1 MPTSDIP
8 DIIHLNRLNDVFF
21 KALLG
26 SEERKTLT
34 LNFINAI
41 LNREGSNAFT
51 SVTFSDKEIVP
62 PQIDGK
68 RSFLDVLVEM
78 GDGTRVHV
86 EVQVLLDEYM
96 VNRSLYYWGRIY
108 SRELEKGDLYA
119 DLRPV
124 ITINLLDFNQFS
136 QYQTYAN
143 TYHIMNDDTHDIL
156 TNHLE
161 MHFIELKK
169 IHISDIKKL
178 KRSERWIAY
187 FSPNFSDQERR
198 ALAMSDT
205 AIKEAMDYE
214 KQFAT
219 NNKLKSAYWE
229 HERTMRDIASA
240 LYSREKAGQER
251 GEKIGQERGERIGQE
266 RGEKIGDKTGRQ
278 ALSTLLQKLLEE
290 GQKEEFDRVLRDNEY
305 QEKLLREYH
314 LK

>member
-1 MPTSDIP
+1 MSMQDIP
-8 DIIHLNRLNDVFF
+8 DITHLNRLNDVFF

-62 PQIDGK
+62 PRIDGK
-68 RSFLDVLVEM
+68 LSFLDVLVKM
-78 GDGTRVHV
+78 DDGTRVHV
-86 EVQVLLDEYM
+86 EVQVLMDEYM

-108 SRELEKGDLYA
+108 SRELEKGNLYGDLS
-119 DLRPV
+119 PV
-124 ITINLLDFNQFS
+124 ITINLLDFNQFP
-136 QYQTYAN
+136 QYQTYIN
-143 TYHIMNDDTHDIL
+143 TYHITNDDTHDIL

-187 FSPNFSDQERR
+187 FSPNFTDQERR
-198 ALAMSDT
+198 SLAMSDT
-205 AIKEAMDYE
+205 AIQEAMDYE

-219 NNKLKSAYWE
+219 NNELKSAYWE

-251 GEKIGQERGERIGQE
+251 GERIGQE

-278 ALSTLLQKLLEE
+278 ALSTLIQKLLQE
-290 GQKEEFDRVLRDNEY
+290 GRKEDVDRVLQDNEY

>member
-1 MPTSDIP
+1 MQDIP
-8 DIIHLNRLNDVFF
+8 DITHLNRLNDVFF

-62 PQIDGK
+62 PRIDGK
-68 RSFLDVLVEM
+68 LSFLDVLVKM
-78 GDGTRVHV
+78 DDGTRVHV
-86 EVQVLLDEYM
+86 EVQVLMDEYM

-108 SRELEKGDLYA
+108 SRELEKGDLYG

-124 ITINLLDFNQFS
+124 ITINLLDFNQFP
-136 QYQTYAN
+136 QYDTYIN
-143 TYHIMNDDTHDIL
+143 TYHITNDDTHDIL

-187 FSPNFSDQERR
+187 FSPNFTDQERR

-205 AIKEAMDYE
+205 AIREAMDYE

-219 NNKLKSAYWE
+219 NNELKSAYWE

-251 GEKIGQERGERIGQE
+251 GERIGQE
-266 RGEKIGDKTGRQ
+266 QGEKIGDKTGRQ
-278 ALSTLLQKLLEE
+278 ALSTLIQKLLQE
-290 GQKEEFDRVLRDNEY
+290 GRKEDVDRVLQDNEY

>member
-1 MPTSDIP
+1 MPMQDIP
-8 DIIHLNRLNDVFF
+8 DITHLNRLNDVFF

-51 SVTFSDKEIVP
+51 SITFSDKEIVP
-62 PQIDGK
+62 PRIDRK
-68 RSFLDVLVEM
+68 LSFLDVLVKM
-78 GDGTRVHV
+78 DDGTRVHV
-86 EVQVLLDEYM
+86 EVQVLMDEYM

-108 SRELEKGDLYA
+108 SRELDKGDLYA

-124 ITINLLDFNQFS
+124 IKINLLDFNQLP
-136 QYQTYAN
+136 QYDTYIN

-187 FSPNFSDQERR
+187 FSPNFTDQERR

-205 AIKEAMDYE
+205 AIREAMDYE

-219 NNKLKSAYWE
+219 NNELKSAYWE

-251 GEKIGQERGERIGQE
+251 GERIGQE

-278 ALSTLLQKLLEE
+278 ALSALLQKLLQE
-290 GQKEEFDRVLRDNEY
+290 GRKEDINRVLQDNEY
-305 QEKLLREYH
+305 QEKLL
-314 LK
+314 

>member
-1 MPTSDIP
+1 MQDIP
-8 DIIHLNRLNDVFF
+8 DITHLNRLNDVFF

-62 PQIDGK
+62 PRIDGK
-68 RSFLDVLVEM
+68 LSFLDVLVKM
-78 GDGTRVHV
+78 DDGTRVHV
-86 EVQVLLDEYM
+86 EVQVLMDEYM

-108 SRELEKGDLYA
+108 SRELEKGNLYGDLS
-119 DLRPV
+119 PV
-124 ITINLLDFNQFS
+124 ITINLLDFNQFP
-136 QYQTYAN
+136 QYQTYIN
-143 TYHIMNDDTHDIL
+143 TYHITNDDTHDIL

-187 FSPNFSDQERR
+187 FSPNFTDQERR
-198 ALAMSDT
+198 SLAMSDT
-205 AIKEAMDYE
+205 AIQEAMDYE

-219 NNKLKSAYWE
+219 NNELKSAYWE

-251 GEKIGQERGERIGQE
+251 GERIGQE

-278 ALSTLLQKLLEE
+278 ALSTLIQKLLQE
-290 GQKEEFDRVLRDNEY
+290 GRKEDVNRVLQDNEY

>member
-1 MPTSDIP
+1 MPMQDIP
-8 DIIHLNRLNDVFF
+8 DITHLNRLNDVFF

-41 LNREGSNAFT
+41 LNREGNNAFT
-51 SVTFSDKEIVP
+51 SITFSDKEIVP
-62 PQIDGK
+62 PRIDGK
-68 RSFLDVLVEM
+68 LSFLDVLVKM
-78 GDGTRVHV
+78 DDGTQVHV
-86 EVQVLLDEYM
+86 EVQVLMDEYM

-108 SRELEKGDLYA
+108 SRELEKGDLYG

-124 ITINLLDFNQFS
+124 ITINLLDFNQFP
-136 QYQTYAN
+136 QYQTYIN
-143 TYHIMNDDTHDIL
+143 TYHITNDDTHDIL

-187 FSPNFSDQERR
+187 FSPNFTDQERR

-205 AIKEAMDYE
+205 AIREAMDYE

-219 NNKLKSAYWE
+219 NNELKSAYWE

-251 GEKIGQERGERIGQE
+251 GERIGQE

-278 ALSTLLQKLLEE
+278 ALSTLIQKLLQE
-290 GQKEEFDRVLRDNEY
+290 GRKEDVDRVLQDNEY

>member
-1 MPTSDIP
+1 MPMQDIP
-8 DIIHLNRLNDVFF
+8 DITHLNRLNDVFF

-62 PQIDGK
+62 PRIDGK
-68 RSFLDVLVEM
+68 LSFLDVLVKM
-78 GDGTRVHV
+78 DDGTRVHV
-86 EVQVLLDEYM
+86 EVQVLMDEYM

-108 SRELEKGDLYA
+108 SRELEKGDLYG

-124 ITINLLDFNQFS
+124 ITINLLDFNQFP
-136 QYQTYAN
+136 QYQTYIN
-143 TYHIMNDDTHDIL
+143 TYHITNDDTHDIL

-187 FSPNFSDQERR
+187 FSPNFTDQERR
-198 ALAMSDT
+198 SLAMSDT
-205 AIKEAMDYE
+205 AIQEAMDYE

-219 NNKLKSAYWE
+219 NNELKSAYWE

-251 GEKIGQERGERIGQE
+251 GERIGQE

-278 ALSTLLQKLLEE
+278 ALSTLIQKLLQE
-290 GQKEEFDRVLRDNEY
+290 GRKEDVDRVLQDNEY

>member
-1 MPTSDIP
+1 MSMQDIP
-8 DIIHLNRLNDVFF
+8 DITHLNRLNDVFF

-41 LNREGSNAFT
+41 LNREDSNAFT
-51 SVTFSDKEIVP
+51 SITFSDKEIVP
-62 PQIDGK
+62 PRIDGK
-68 RSFLDVLVEM
+68 LSFLDVLVKM
-78 GDGTRVHV
+78 DDGTRVHV
-86 EVQVLLDEYM
+86 EVQVLMDEYM

-108 SRELEKGDLYA
+108 SRELEKGDLYG

-124 ITINLLDFNQFS
+124 ITINLLDFNQFP
-136 QYQTYAN
+136 QYQTYIN
-143 TYHIMNDDTHDIL
+143 TYHITNDDTHDIL

-187 FSPNFSDQERR
+187 FSPNFTDQERR

-205 AIKEAMDYE
+205 AIREAMDYE

-219 NNKLKSAYWE
+219 NNELKSAYWE

-251 GEKIGQERGERIGQE
+251 GERIGQE

-278 ALSTLLQKLLEE
+278 ALSTLIQKLLQE
-290 GQKEEFDRVLRDNEY
+290 GRKEDVDRVLQDNEY

>member
-1 MPTSDIP
+1 MPMQDIP
-8 DIIHLNRLNDVFF
+8 DITHLNRLNDVFF

-41 LNREGSNAFT
+41 LNREGNNAFT
-51 SVTFSDKEIVP
+51 SITFSDKEIVP
-62 PQIDGK
+62 PRIEGK
-68 RSFLDVLVEM
+68 LSFLDVLVKM
-78 GDGTRVHV
+78 DDGTRVHV
-86 EVQVLLDEYM
+86 EVQVLMDEYM

-108 SRELEKGDLYA
+108 SRELEKGDLYG

-124 ITINLLDFNQFS
+124 ITINLLDFNQFP
-136 QYQTYAN
+136 QYQTYIN
-143 TYHIMNDDTHDIL
+143 TYHITNDDTHDIL

-187 FSPNFSDQERR
+187 FSPNFTDQERR

-205 AIKEAMDYE
+205 AIREAMDYE

-219 NNKLKSAYWE
+219 NNELKSAYWE

-251 GEKIGQERGERIGQE
+251 GERIGQE

-278 ALSTLLQKLLEE
+278 ALSTLIQKLLQE
-290 GQKEEFDRVLRDNEY
+290 GRKEDVDRVLQDNEY

>member
-1 MPTSDIP
+1 MSMQDIP
-8 DIIHLNRLNDVFF
+8 DITHLNRLNDVFF

-62 PQIDGK
+62 PRIDGK
-68 RSFLDVLVEM
+68 LSFLDVLVKM
-78 GDGTRVHV
+78 DDGTRVHV
-86 EVQVLLDEYM
+86 EVQVLMDEYM

-108 SRELEKGDLYA
+108 SRELEKGDLYG

-124 ITINLLDFNQFS
+124 ITINLLDFNQFP
-136 QYQTYAN
+136 QYQTYIN
-143 TYHIMNDDTHDIL
+143 TYHITNDDTHDIL

-187 FSPNFSDQERR
+187 FSPNFTDQERR
-198 ALAMSDT
+198 ALAMNDT
-205 AIKEAMDYE
+205 AIREAMDYE
-214 KQFAT
+214 KQFVT
-219 NNKLKSAYWE
+219 NNELKSAYWE

-251 GEKIGQERGERIGQE
+251 GERIGQE

-278 ALSTLLQKLLEE
+278 ALSTLIQKLLQE
-290 GQKEEFDRVLRDNEY
+290 GRKEDVDRVLQDNEY

>member
-1 MPTSDIP
+1 MPMLDIP

-124 ITINLLDFNQFS
+124 ITINLLDFNQFP

-169 IHISDIKKL
+169 IHI
-178 KRSERWIAY
+178 KRH
-187 FSPNFSDQERR
+187 QE
-198 ALAMSDT
+198 AET
-205 AIKEAMDYE
+205 
-214 KQFAT
+214 F
-219 NNKLKSAYWE
+219 
-229 HERTMRDIASA
+229 RTMDC
-240 LYSREKAGQER
+240 LFL
-251 GEKIGQERGERIGQE
+251 
-266 RGEKIGDKTGRQ
+266 T
-278 ALSTLLQKLLEE
+278 
-290 GQKEEFDRVLRDNEY
+290 
-305 QEKLLREYH
+305 
-314 LK
+314 

>member
-1 MPTSDIP
+1 MSMQDIP
-8 DIIHLNRLNDVFF
+8 DITHLNRLNDVFF

-62 PQIDGK
+62 PRIDGK
-68 RSFLDVLVEM
+68 LSFLDVLVKM
-78 GDGTRVHV
+78 DDGTRVHV
-86 EVQVLLDEYM
+86 EVQVLMDEYM

-108 SRELEKGDLYA
+108 SRELEKGDLYG

-124 ITINLLDFNQFS
+124 ITINLLDFNRFP
-136 QYQTYAN
+136 QYDTYVN
-143 TYHIMNDDTHDIL
+143 TYHITNDDTHDIL

-187 FSPNFSDQERR
+187 FSPNFTDQERR

-205 AIKEAMDYE
+205 AIREAMDYE

-219 NNKLKSAYWE
+219 NNELKSAYWE

-251 GEKIGQERGERIGQE
+251 GERIGQE

-278 ALSTLLQKLLEE
+278 ALSTLIQKLLQE
-290 GQKEEFDRVLRDNEY
+290 GRKEDVDRVLQDNEY